1 MKDYLS
7 EIVTAN
13 DPRYHAPALNDR
25 NRHGR

>member
-13 DPRYHAPALNDR
+13 DPRYHALALTDW